1 MAPRRVLRLA
11 ASLLALSAAV
21 YATPRPSAQLDP
33 AQDSSLPSQ
42 DSFYNVPENLDK
54 VQPGTILRHRTTP
67 KPISVLGKFPVEL
80 KASHQILYRTTDN
93 FGNATATALTV
104 MIPNNTD
111 TSKVLSFQVAEDA
124 ASIDCAPS
132 YVFQQGHK
140 RGPDFGTLF
149 TELQLFHMTA
159 AIHKGWIVISP
170 DFLGPESAFLANKL
184 AGHATLDGIRAALK
198 SADFT
203 GVSKSPTVAMWG
215 YSSGSLA
222 SLWAAELQPE
232 YAPEL
237 KIAGAAVGGL
247 VPSIATTLATVNG
260 AANAGLVAGGILG
273 LTKVYSELRQIVDK
287 HILPKY
293 RKPFYKALKQCSL
306 ANGKELFGQDVMAMF
321 DDRNLIL
328 TNPKITGILHENDIG
343 KHTPRIPLFAYK
355 AVADEVSPI
364 NETDKLINKYCTE
377 GASIVY
383 ERYEAS
389 THIDALLTA
398 APKVLAW
405 LDDIMN
411 HKNHQKGC
419 KTSTM
424 LLSQ

>member
-1 MAPRRVLRLA
+1 
-11 ASLLALSAAV
+11 
-21 YATPRPSAQLDP
+21 
-33 AQDSSLPSQ
+33 
-42 DSFYNVPENLDK
+42 
-54 VQPGTILRHRTTP
+54 
-67 KPISVLGKFPVEL
+67 
-80 KASHQILYRTTDN
+80 
-93 FGNATATALTV
+93 
-104 MIPNNTD
+104 
-111 TSKVLSFQVAEDA
+111 
-124 ASIDCAPS
+124 
-132 YVFQQGHK
+132 
-140 RGPDFGTLF
+140 
-149 TELQLFHMTA
+149 MTA

-203 GVSKSPTVAMWG
+203 GVSKSPT
-215 YSSGSLA
+215 
-222 SLWAAELQPE
+222 PE